1 VLLRF
6 FWYLPGQYLKFY
18 YGTLKEVGREEDL
31 RIAGEDRS
39 SKKWV
44 EAGMN

>member
-1 VLLRF
+1 MGKYQRPSCYGILRE
-6 FWYLPGQYLKFY
+6 
-18 YGTLKEVGREEDL
+18 TGREEG
-31 RIAGEDRS
+31 AGEDRL